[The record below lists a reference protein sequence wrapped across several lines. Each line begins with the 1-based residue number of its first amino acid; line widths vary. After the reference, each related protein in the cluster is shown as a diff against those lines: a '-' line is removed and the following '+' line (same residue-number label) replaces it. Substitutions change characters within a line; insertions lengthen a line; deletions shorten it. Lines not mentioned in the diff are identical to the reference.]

1 MVAVFRRRSSIEAK
15 QEVFRGNPALIVN
28 GGFALIPF
36 DGEKFVTVVVIFVV
50 DVDGVLNCRC

>member
-1 MVAVFRRRSSIEAK
+1 MVTVFRRRSSIEAK

-36 DGEKFVTVVVIFVV
+36 DGDFCC
-50 DVDGVLNCRC
+50 GC